1 MKLWKKLS
9 SALPWHSEAK
19 EGGRELER
27 RPPRQ
32 ISSSEIGTDSAS
44 FLPTPARLEEDE
56 EAFTLTVE
64 APGYDTKDLDVS
76 VSPDRIVIEG
86 KRVEDAGDRGGRRW
100 SHREGFLHIEVP
112 IGAAVVQAK
121 AIAGLKN
128 GVLTIRV
135 PKTEESRRR
144 VRRVPVT
151 G

>member
-9 SALPWHSEAK
+9 SALPWRSEGK

-27 RPPRQ
+27 RPLRQ
-32 ISSSEIGTDSAS
+32 ISSSEIGADSAS
-44 FLPTPARLEEDE
+44 FLPTPAHLEEDE

-64 APGYDTKDLDVS
+64 APGYDTKDLEVS